1 MPLKLADK
9 ELVVAE
15 VAKIAATAQSAI
27 AAEYRGMSVTAIT
40 SLRAKA
46 RQADVYLRVIK
57 NTLAKRAIA
66 DTSFACMSDTLVG
79 PIVLAFSLNDP
90 GAAARVISEFAKTND
105 KLKVKSLSVGGQL
118 LDGKDI
124 DKLATLP
131 TYDQAISM
139 LMSVIQAPITQL
151 VRTMAEPHAKLVRT
165 VAAVRDSKQEAA

>member
-131 TYDQAISM
+131 TYNQAISM